1 MLRQK
6 AWLPVLGALVIGI
19 TAGWFFSARQPVWA
33 GGSNDRHQ
41 DFILA
46 TGPVNQAF
54 SSNAAFL
61 NADLDGVWLLDYR
74 SGKLLASTIN
84 RQTGKMIS
92 WGEMDLVKEFDIA
105 PRSEVHFMMTT
116 GTVVKGQ
123 SVLYLV
129 ETNTGKVGVYSMTAN
144 ETATAGSNNGNIIIR
159 RHDQTSF
166 RGNQQQPQALQQQPA
181 ATGLPSTTP
190 PGSLPL
196 LPQQNQPVQG
206 LQLNVPV
213 NNQSNT
219 PLLPTGLPK

>member
-1 MLRQK
+1 MEDGVMFRQK
-6 AWLPVLGALVIGI
+6 RWLPVLGAMILGVA
-19 TAGWFFSARQPVWA
+19 AGWFFSARQPVWA
-33 GGSNDRHQ
+33 GGSGDRHQ
-41 DFILA
+41 DFILT

-84 RQTGKMIS
+84 RQSGKMIA

-129 ETNTGKVGVYSMTAN
+129 ETNTGKVGVYSMMAN
-144 ETATAGSNNGNIIIR
+144 ESATPGSSNGNILIR
-159 RHDQTSF
+159 RHDQTNF
-166 RGNQQQPQALQQQPA
+166 RGNPPAQAQQQPA
-181 ATGLPSTTP
+181 GNFN
-190 PGSLPL
+190 
-196 LPQQNQPVQG
+196 PQQAASPQNLPG
-206 LQLNVPV
+206 LQQNAPAPV
-213 NNQSNT
+213 LPAGFPNN
-219 PLLPTGLPK
+219 K